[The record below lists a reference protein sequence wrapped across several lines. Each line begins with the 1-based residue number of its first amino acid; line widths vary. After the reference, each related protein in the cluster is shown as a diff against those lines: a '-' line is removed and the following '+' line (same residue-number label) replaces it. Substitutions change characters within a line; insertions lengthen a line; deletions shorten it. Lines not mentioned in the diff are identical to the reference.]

1 MTSSTYLLQLRLRW
15 VAAGAF
21 AALASAVFLQHE
33 LGWLP
38 CALCSLQRVA
48 FVIVLAGALAGAF
61 GSRTLTVAGR
71 AVASF
76 GALAGLVFAGQH
88 LWLLWGPPATT
99 CGDGLRHFVD
109 RMVEALP
116 GSDWLLAGV
125 VPCDDA
131 SNLLLGL
138 PLAAWAAGLF
148 VVTLGALWQRP
159 RR

>member
-1 MTSSTYLLQLRLRW
+1 MTSSTFLLQQRLRW
-15 VAAGAF
+15 IAVGALG
-21 AALASAVFLQHE
+21 ALGSALVLQHE
-33 LGWLP
+33 LGWIP

-48 FVIVLAGALAGAF
+48 FIVVLMGALAGISA
-61 GSRTLTVAGR
+61 SRGLLAAGKGL
-71 AVASF
+71 ASL
-76 GALAGLVFAGQH
+76 GALGGLAFAGQH

-125 VPCDDA
+125 APCEDA

-138 PLAAWAAGLF
+138 PLALWAAMLF
-148 VVTLGALWQRP
+148 LGMLALLWAP
-159 RR
+159 VRR